1 MIPKFVC
8 QHFFINFTITNIKI
22 FHAVYILFSAFNKIN
37 FNLILSKKSN
47 CVSFGFLY
55 AKSVSTFFSFS
66 LKETSVVL
74 QCKRQV

>member
-1 MIPKFVC
+1 MIPKFVY
-8 QHFFINFTITNIKI
+8 QHFFINFTITKVKI
-22 FHAVYILFSAFNKIN
+22 FHAVYILFYTFNKSI

-55 AKSVSTFFSFS
+55 AKAISTFFSFS